1 MICRAT
7 AYSSA
12 GVLAP
17 PCYCLEAS
25 PCRVRELLHATWTGR
40 SRDGRRR
47 ARVRGV
53 ARGLPSVCPA
63 GRSSEGPSMAR
74 RSLFGTSP
82 PLTFGNL
89 PPLGVAAGAGI
100 GKAGHA
106 ALTQTTKTLLHAAAG
121 MHPGNGV
128 YADGHNR
135 WGDVV
140 AGAWRRRRSLRKR
153 SACTSLAAKGKKG
166 ARRAAADATD
176 PRLQHGL
183 QASGTTAAAR
193 RRGVPRRDNR
203 SGRRTYSNTAPPCR
217 ASGPPNACASTVM
230 HKHGVTVI
238 VRDTSAVLLRPYTA
252 GAAARSR
259 NSLGGNMHA
268 GPDTATQECP
278 RQKV

>member
-1 MICRAT
+1 
-7 AYSSA
+7 
-12 GVLAP
+12 
-17 PCYCLEAS
+17 
-25 PCRVRELLHATWTGR
+25 
-40 SRDGRRR
+40 
-47 ARVRGV
+47 
-53 ARGLPSVCPA
+53 
-63 GRSSEGPSMAR
+63 MAR

-82 PLTFGNL
+82 PLTFGNR

-100 GKAGHA
+100 GKAAHA

-121 MHPGNGV
+121 RHPGNGG

-140 AGAWRRRRSLRKR
+140 TGAWRRRRSLTASLPKAAARLQRKR

-183 QASGTTAAAR
+183 QASGTAAAAR

-217 ASGPPNACASTVM
+217 ASGQPNACASTVM

-238 VRDTSAVLLRPYTA
+238 VRDTS
-252 GAAARSR
+252 
-259 NSLGGNMHA
+259 
-268 GPDTATQECP
+268 
-278 RQKV
+278 